1 MHFTNWIKFVLQS
14 VIAGLALAFVL
25 LALNPAWLE
34 RIRPGRAADAAPVT
48 GQGYAQAVAAAA
60 PSVVNIY
67 TTRYVSRDDN
77 PLLSDPVLRGFFG
90 EYLPNP
96 NMRRETSLGSGVV
109 VDNAGFVLTNHHVVA
124 GADAIE
130 IALQDG
136 RTGRGRVIGTDPDT
150 DLAVLKTDL
159 GNLPAVSI
167 SDSDELRVGDIVLAI
182 GNPFGVGQTVTQGI
196 VSATGRNRVGINTFE
211 NFIQTDAA
219 INPGN
224 SGGALINVRGEV
236 VGINTAILSRS
247 GGSQGVGFAIPMNMA
262 RDIQDSIIRNGRVVR
277 GWLGVELY
285 DLTPAGRQ
293 TLNAPVSGGAVVKG
307 VVMNGPSDDAGL
319 MAYDVITHIGGIAV
333 RDATHSLGL
342 ISRLP
347 PDKPVEIRLL
357 RQGRSITLHPMVMQ
371 RPQQSFTTG

>member
-1 MHFTNWIKFVLQS
+1 MRLSSWIKFVLQS

-25 LALNPAWLE
+25 LALRPAWLQ
-34 RIRPGRAADAAPVT
+34 RFLQSGYTDASFGPRA
-48 GQGYAQAVAAAA
+48 GYAQAVAAAA

-67 TTRYVSRDDN
+67 TSRYVSRDQN
-77 PLLSDPVLRGFFG
+77 PLRADPVLREFFG

-109 VDNAGFVLTNHHVVA
+109 VDSAGYVLTNHHVVA

-136 RTGRGRVIGTDPDT
+136 RTARGTLIGSDPDT
-150 DLAVLKTDL
+150 DLAVLRTDL
-159 GNLPAVSI
+159 GSLPALAS
-167 SDSDELRVGDIVLAI
+167 SDSDALRVGDIVLAI

-224 SGGALINVRGEV
+224 SGGALINVRGEII
-236 VGINTAILSRS
+236 GINTAIMSRS

-262 RDIQDSIIRNGRVVR
+262 REIKDSIVRNGRVVR
-277 GWLGVELY
+277 GWLGLELY
-285 DLTPAGRQ
+285 DLTPEGRRE
-293 TLNAPVSGGAVVKG
+293 LGVPDDVGAIVKG

-319 MAYDVITHIGGIAV
+319 MAYDVITHIDGRPV
-333 RDATHSLGL
+333 ENATQSLGL
-342 ISRLP
+342 ITKLP
-347 PDKPVEIRLL
+347 PDKRVEIRVL
-357 RQGRSITLHPMVMQ
+357 RRGRSITVHPQVMQ